1 MFRLALFAAA
11 VIAAVSCAGCFS
23 PLYMHDDEYSGK
35 SARQQ
40 EALNE
45 ALKDAIDKIL
55 PRPAKIRDKDA
66 NITPT
71 VVMDDITKL
80 LREKTVGIEVAF
92 LYGGREAGAA
102 QADERFIRNALTAF
116 LIQHAE
122 ARIVPA
128 ATADYI
134 MVVNVQ
140 AFGVDAD
147 VAYFP
152 IEYIPIYSGMSV
164 DAKVQIYV
172 FVYHRETNRPV
183 FTREI
188 QSVKRYSRYSVFG
201 FAF

>member
-1 MFRLALFAAA
+1 MLRLALFAAA
-11 VIAAVSCAGCFS
+11 VIAAVSCSGCFS
-23 PLYMHDDEYSGK
+23 PINIHDDEFSGK

-80 LREKTVGIEVAF
+80 LREKTVAIDVAF
-92 LYGGREAGAA
+92 IFGGRESGAM
-102 QADERFIRNALTAF
+102 QGDERFIKNALTAF

-122 ARIVPA
+122 AKIVPRES
-128 ATADYI
+128 ADYI
-134 MVVNVQ
+134 VLVNVQ

-152 IEYIPIYSGMSV
+152 IEYLPIYSSMNV
-164 DAKVQIYV
+164 DAKVQISV

-188 QSVKRYSRYSVFG
+188 QSVQRYSRYCIFG

>member
-1 MFRLALFAAA
+1 MFRIALFAAA
-11 VIAAVSCAGCFS
+11 VIAVVSCAGCFS
-23 PLYMHDDEYSGK
+23 PLYIHNDEFSGK
-35 SARQQ
+35 STRQQ

-55 PRPAKIRDKDA
+55 PRPPKIHDKEA

-71 VVMDDITKL
+71 VVIDDVTKL

-92 LYGGREAGAA
+92 IFGGREAGAM
-102 QADERFIRNALTAF
+102 QGDERFVRNAMAAF

-122 ARIVPA
+122 ARIVPPES
-128 ATADYI
+128 ADYI
-134 MVVNVQ
+134 MVINVQ
-140 AFGVDAD
+140 AFGVDVD

-172 FVYHRETNRPV
+172 FIYHRETNRTV
-183 FTREI
+183 FSREI